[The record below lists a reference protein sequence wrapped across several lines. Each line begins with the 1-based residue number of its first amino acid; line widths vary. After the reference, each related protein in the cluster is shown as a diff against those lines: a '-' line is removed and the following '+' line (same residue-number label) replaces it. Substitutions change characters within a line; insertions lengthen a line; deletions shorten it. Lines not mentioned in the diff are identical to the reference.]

1 MLQVPSVNVLQ
12 ARLALSSR
20 GLIGIVTYGKVFA
33 SFASMV
39 LTRFFLS
46 VRYDE
51 LHPSEQADR
60 QVARAIVDAIQFGS
74 RRWTTW
80 FS

>member
-1 MLQVPSVNVLQ
+1 MLQVPSVNVLP

-20 GLIGIVTYGKVFA
+20 GLIGIVISGKVLA
-33 SFASMV
+33 SFAPTV
-39 LTRFFLS
+39 LTYFFLS

-60 QVARAIVDAIQFGS
+60 QIARAIVDAIQFGS